1 MRGENSLDNERGRG
15 LLTEAMEVLRGNLLL
30 VLGSIAWW
38 GSHYL
43 LLWNA
48 RIAAVDSLISG
59 YDGRFVLT
67 IAGTVIALGI
77 ATLVSRRKPQ
87 FTFAG
92 WRGSYVVFAV
102 CASVAL
108 GLLVIPA
115 LGESNPMVT
124 AGGAVLSGV
133 GNSFML
139 LLCGELH
146 ARMGVRFMPLA
157 FAVETVAGVA
167 VFFLLSWLPVVG
179 EMATSAVLIVIAA
192 VSYYA
197 YARSARPT
205 YADRVPAKVDMTV
218 KPLVVLAVLT
228 GFAYGLVRT
237 FAAGGLEHSGTSA
250 GMESEYI
257 GTCICALLLVAVFLL
272 QGRQSLFEQ
281 CLLFVVPLVATG
293 MLLVSLHGVIDVVPT
308 AINTGGF
315 ACFFNLMW
323 YFAAVLAVHD
333 KKYRLTFLVALL
345 FFSSQ
350 LGQMLGALV
359 PTQFSN
365 AFSSGLTYLL
375 LLVSTLFMYYRAK
388 TAQKN
393 LGKDGMSEDPFS
405 IEGEECLEDSA
416 VDAWIQRFG
425 FSAREAQI
433 AMLLARRMP
442 YKQISAGL
450 FISDN
455 TVKTHV
461 RNIYKKAD
469 VSSREEL
476 VEALRDIAKNG

>member
-1 MRGENSLDNERGRG
+1 MQEAFDSEKEHGRA
-15 LLTEAMEVLRGNLLL
+15 LSARTMEVLKGNLLL
-30 VLGSIAWW
+30 IIGSIAWW

-48 RIAAVDSLISG
+48 RIASADSLVSG

-67 IAGTVIALGI
+67 IAGTVVALGL
-77 ATLVSRRKPQ
+77 AALVSRRKPQ
-87 FTFAG
+87 FSFAG
-92 WRGSYVVFAV
+92 WRGSYAIFAV
-102 CASVAL
+102 CASGAL
-108 GLLVIPA
+108 GLLVLPT
-115 LGESNPMVT
+115 LGEASPLAT
-124 AGGAVLSGV
+124 AAGAVLSGV

-157 FAVETVAGVA
+157 FAIETVAGVA

-179 EMATSAVLIVIAA
+179 EMVASALLVIIAA
-192 VSYYA
+192 VLYYA
-197 YARSARPT
+197 YARSSCVSSADSAR
-205 YADRVPAKVDMTV
+205 AKVDMTV
-218 KPLVVLAVLT
+218 KPLVVLAMLT

-237 FAAGGLEHSGTSA
+237 FAIGGLGSSGTSA

-272 QGRQSLFEQ
+272 QDRQSLFEQ

-333 KKYRLTFLVALL
+333 KRNRLPFLIALL

-350 LGQMLGALV
+350 LGQLLGALV
-359 PTQFSN
+359 PAQFSN

-388 TAQKN
+388 TAQRSIR
-393 LGKDGMSEDPFS
+393 KDDVSESAFLAGTEDR
-405 IEGEECLEDSA
+405 LEDGA
-416 VDAWIQRFG
+416 ADLWIQRFG
-425 FSAREAQI
+425 FSSREAEI
-433 AMLLARRMP
+433 AMLLVRRTP

-461 RNIYKKAD
+461 RNIYRKAG
-469 VSSREEL
+469 VSSREKL
-476 VEALRDIAKNG
+476 VETLRDIAKNG